1 MWNYYRDEPNSGA
14 NNGIKYRIRGS
25 KSFDYKR
32 KFVENVT
39 AANSTKE
46 DVEVVIPFKHFS
58 NFWRTQDIPLI
69 NCEIPLTLTWCKNCI
84 LISKEAGDGNY
95 TANPILPKMILQD
108 LQHFKWQT
116 QYCMFQFLLYQK
128 KWQQTFRTIKI
139 RI

>member
-58 NFWRTQDIPLI
+58 NFWRTLDIPLI

-84 LISKEAGDGNY
+84 LISKEARDGNY
-95 TANPILPKMILQD
+95 TANPILPKIDTPRSATFQMTNTILYVPV
-108 LQHFKWQT
+108 LTLSEKMTTNF
-116 QYCMFQFLLYQK
+116 
-128 KWQQTFRTIKI
+128 
-139 RI
+139 